1 MSAWRDHS
9 SVSSPNGA
17 LPEGNLSGLPPL
29 IVSMSSF
36 ASDMTFHTL
45 YMDRQICTCLL
56 P

>member
-29 IVSMSSF
+29 IDLDVVF
-36 ASDMTFHTL
+36 
-45 YMDRQICTCLL
+45 RV
-56 P
+56 